1 MPDLSLALQTNPVL
15 FGLIA
20 LTIAVVSYFVYRI
33 TVPPIPGALKA
44 TLIFLRSAGLIAVLM
59 IFFEPVLTVV
69 TRSETPPRVALL
81 VDNSK
86 SMQLIDGAGDRAET
100 VERLLQMDI
109 FSGLDRQNKLTTI
122 QFAGEADVL
131 TTFSPDSFHL
141 DGAATNI
148 DAAIKRLREIRE
160 QENIQ
165 LGVLISDGNYNVG
178 PRPVYEA
185 RRGGLGIPVYT
196 IGVGDTL
203 EQQDVLV
210 SRVIANEIAYLD
222 TEAPVD
228 VRVRSAGFGGERIAV
243 TLSDE
248 YAVIDEQMITLDEG
262 TADYEISFAFQPEE
276 EGVKRYTASVE
287 ELPGEVTYENNQQS
301 FYVRVIDRKVQV
313 LLLAGTPSQDLVFL
327 RRTLE
332 NDETVEVT
340 LSVQDIDGS
349 FIGEE
354 PTEGRLREADLI
366 ILAGF
371 PTNESSTGFVNTV
384 RSVIEDENKPVLFM
398 ESSKADVQ
406 QIDAILPVVVE
417 RTRFDESRTF
427 VGVPEE
433 YAAHA
438 IFRFGEERAEV
449 AWNAL
454 PPVYRTMNRYTVR
467 PGSQKLM
474 THRLQN
480 MPLDDPFL
488 VIHSV
493 GGRKS
498 AAMLGYGIWRWRM
511 MGRGDVDGVKI
522 YENLILNLVQWLTTD
537 EDGDRVRIAASK
549 EQYHTGE
556 SIEFIGQV
564 YDEQFRPL
572 PNAEIRVTASSE
584 EFTAETILSPR
595 GHGRYEGR
603 LNPLP
608 EGDYRY
614 EGVAQFEGVDI
625 GRDDGRFS
633 VGELNL
639 EFRDTRMNI
648 QMMRQLASVT
658 GGSYIHPDNPEMLEN
673 VLREIDTY
681 ESRIE
686 TAVADYQVWNLP
698 AALAVLI
705 VFFSIEWFLRKRN
718 GML

>member
-20 LTIAVVSYFVYRI
+20 LIITVVSYFIYRV

-59 IFFEPVLTVV
+59 LFFEPVLTVA
-69 TRSETPPRVALL
+69 TRSETPPRVAVLI
-81 VDNSK
+81 DNSR

-100 VERLLQMDI
+100 VDLLLKQDV
-109 FSGLDRQNKLTTI
+109 FSSLDRQNKLTAI
-122 QFAGEADVL
+122 RFAGEADIPA
-131 TTFSPDSFHL
+131 TFSPDSFQL
-141 DGAATNI
+141 DGSATNI
-148 DAAIKRLREIRE
+148 DAALKQLREIRDRE
-160 QENIQ
+160 HIQ
-165 LGVLISDGNYNVG
+165 IGVLISDGNYNVG

-185 RRGGLGIPVYT
+185 ERLGMPLYT
-196 IGVGDTL
+196 IGVGDSL
-203 EQQDVLV
+203 EQRDVMI
-210 SRVIANEIAYLD
+210 SRVIANDIAYLD
-222 TEAPVD
+222 AEAPVD
-228 VRVRSAGFGGERIAV
+228 VRVRSSGFGGERVAV

-248 YAVIDEQMITLDEG
+248 NDVIDEKMITLVEG
-262 TADYEISFAFQPEE
+262 TAEYESSFAFQPEV
-276 EGVKRYTASVE
+276 EGTKRYTVSVE

-313 LLLAGTPSQDLVFL
+313 LLLAGAPTQDVVFL

-332 NDETVEVT
+332 SDEAVEVT
-340 LSVQDIDGS
+340 LSVQDIGGS
-349 FIGEE
+349 FFGEE
-354 PTEGRLREADLI
+354 PTERRLRETDLVI
-366 ILAGF
+366 FAGF
-371 PTNESSTGFVNTV
+371 PTNESASRFVNTV
-384 RSVIEDENKPVLFM
+384 RSVIEEENKPVLFM
-398 ESSKADVQ
+398 ESAIADGQ
-406 QIDAILPVVVE
+406 RIDTVLPVVIE
-417 RTRFDESRTF
+417 RTRLDESRTF
-427 VGVPEE
+427 VGISEE
-433 YAAHA
+433 HAAHSL
-438 IFRFGEERAEV
+438 FRFGEERADI

-454 PPVYRTMNRYTVR
+454 PPIYRTMNRYRVR

-480 MPLDDPFL
+480 TPLDDPFL
-488 VIHSV
+488 VIRSV

-511 MGRGDVDGVKI
+511 LGRGNVDGVKV
-522 YENLILNLVQWLTTD
+522 YDNLALNLVQWLTTD
-537 EDGDRVRIAASK
+537 EDEDRVRITASQ
-549 EQYHTGE
+549 EHYHTGE

-572 PNAEIRVTASSE
+572 PNAEVRVAARSE
-584 EFTAETILSPR
+584 EYTAETILSPR
-595 GHGRYEGR
+595 GNGRYEGR

-608 EGDYRY
+608 EGDYEY
-614 EGVAQFEGVDI
+614 EGIAQFEGVDV
-625 GRDDGRFS
+625 GNDDGRFF

-648 QMMRQLASVT
+648 QVMRQLASAT
-658 GGSYIHPDNPEMLEN
+658 GGIYIHPDEPEMLEE

-681 ESRIE
+681 DSRIE
-686 TAVADYQVWNLP
+686 TASTDYQVWNLP
-698 AALAVLI
+698 AALAALI